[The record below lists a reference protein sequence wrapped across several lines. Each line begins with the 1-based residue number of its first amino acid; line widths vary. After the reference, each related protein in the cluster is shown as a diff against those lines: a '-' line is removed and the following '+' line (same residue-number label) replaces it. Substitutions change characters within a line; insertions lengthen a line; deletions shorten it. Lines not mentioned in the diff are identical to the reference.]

1 LATPVFEEER
11 VSVTAF
17 GGKNAPGL
25 LRIRV
30 WSGPQRAARTAKAL
44 LGCWVLSALSLFIP
58 VAHFFLVPGFFVAGI
73 VLAVRRAGEGRT
85 LVQLR
90 GACPRCGR
98 EEPLGLRGKALL
110 PKEIQC
116 PGCSARLVLR
126 GSAPNSSAPGTGA
139 EMRGEN
145 SSGGA
150 GH

>member
-1 LATPVFEEER
+1 LATPVFEEEP

-17 GGKNAPGL
+17 GEKEQAGI

-30 WSGPQRAARTAKAL
+30 WSAPERAVRTAKAL
-44 LGCWVLSALSLFIP
+44 LGCWILAALSLFIP

-85 LVQLR
+85 LVQVR

-98 EEPLGLRGKALL
+98 DEPLGLRGKAIF

-116 PGCSARLVLR
+116 PGCGARLALR
-126 GSAPNSSAPGTGA
+126 SPAPNSSAPVPGA
-139 EMRGEN
+139 EMHGEN
-145 SSGGA
+145 SSGETNA
-150 GH
+150 